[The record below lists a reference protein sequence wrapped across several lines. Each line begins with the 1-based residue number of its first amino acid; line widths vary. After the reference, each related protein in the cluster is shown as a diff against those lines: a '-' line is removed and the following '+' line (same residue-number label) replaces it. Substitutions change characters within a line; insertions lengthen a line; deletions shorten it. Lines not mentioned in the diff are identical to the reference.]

1 MGIRILTNITDM
13 KRIIVIITALLS
25 IGIGSCSNNSRYY
38 PEVRVSE
45 FEYEGTTYL
54 IFEKGGYKMGVVEK
68 HDSTNEECNNN

>member
-1 MGIRILTNITDM
+1 M

-25 IGIGSCSNNSRYY
+25 IGISSCNNNSRYN

-68 HDSTNEECNNN
+68 HETYGCDNNQRQDTYPCKE